1 MYCLHPDKDTEEKM
15 TQEDHFVHMVQFRKQ
30 VPRLLQGQLSR
41 LSSYLDV
48 EMTDIQVSILNPTEV
63 DFTM

>member
-1 MYCLHPDKDTEEKM
+1 M

-30 VPRLLQGQLSR
+30 VPRLLQGQLSQ